1 MVGDTHRVK
10 EFVRLEY
17 VEPALRRGDSKL
29 EVVAGNVHKSL
40 GLNNRVPIVC
50 QALKS
55 RAFLEANHLEIERIE
70 GPPSGQGTRVK
81 LTYRL
86 MDRQSPSVR
95 PSESELEESPLLG
108 LLRLEGIGKEVFQS
122 LGGGEAFIRRER
134 ERFYKSDDEE

>member
-55 RAFLEANHLEIERIE
+55 RDFLEANHLEIERIE

-86 MDRQSPSVR
+86 MDRPSQSVR

>member
-55 RAFLEANHLEIERIE
+55 RAFLEANHLEIEKIE

-86 MDRQSPSVR
+86 MDKPSQSVR
-95 PSESELEESPLLG
+95 PSESEESPLLG

>member
-1 MVGDTHRVK
+1 MRGDTHRVK

-29 EVVAGNVHKSL
+29 EIVAGTVHKSL

-55 RAFLEANHLEIERIE
+55 RDFLDENHLEIEKIE

-86 MDRQSPSVR
+86 KGR
-95 PSESELEESPLLG
+95 PSQSVQALELEESPLL
-108 LLRLEGIGKEVFQS
+108 RLWGIGKEVFQS

-134 ERFYKSDDEE
+134 ERFYKADDEP

>member
-1 MVGDTHRVK
+1 MVGDTQRVR

-29 EVVAGNVHKSL
+29 EIVAGNVHKSL

-55 RAFLEANHLEIERIE
+55 RAFLEENHLEIEKIE

-86 MDRQSPSVR
+86 TGK
-95 PSESELEESPLLG
+95 PSELELEESPLL
-108 LLRLEGIGKEVFQS
+108 RLWGIGKEVFQS

-134 ERFYKSDDEE
+134 ERFYKSDDEP

>member
-1 MVGDTHRVK
+1 MVGDTQRVK

-55 RAFLEANHLEIERIE
+55 RDFLEANHLEIEKIE

-86 MDRQSPSVR
+86 MDKPSQSVR
-95 PSESELEESPLLG
+95 PSESEESPLLG

>member
-86 MDRQSPSVR
+86 MDRPSPSVR

>member
-86 MDRQSPSVR
+86 MDRPSPFVR

>member
-1 MVGDTHRVK
+1 MRGDTQRVK

-29 EVVAGNVHKSL
+29 EIVAGNVHKSL

-55 RAFLEANHLEIERIE
+55 RDFLDRNHLEIERIE

-86 MDRQSPSVR
+86 MDKPSQSVR
-95 PSESELEESPLLG
+95 PSELELEESPLLRLWG
-108 LLRLEGIGKEVFQS
+108 LGKEVFQS
-122 LGGGEAFIRRER
+122 LGGGEAFLRRER
-134 ERFYKSDDEE
+134 ERFYKSDDEP

>member
-1 MVGDTHRVK
+1 MVGDTQRVK

-55 RAFLEANHLEIERIE
+55 RDFLEANHLEIEKIE

-86 MDRQSPSVR
+86 MDKPSQSVR
-95 PSESELEESPLLG
+95 PSESEESPLLG
-108 LLRLEGIGKEVFQS
+108 LLR
-122 LGGGEAFIRRER
+122 
-134 ERFYKSDDEE
+134 

>member
-1 MVGDTHRVK
+1 MVGDTQRVK
-10 EFVRLEY
+10 EFARLNY

-29 EVVAGNVHKSL
+29 EIIAGNVHKSL

-55 RAFLEANHLEIERIE
+55 RDFLEKNHLEIEKIE

-86 MDRQSPSVR
+86 TGK
-95 PSESELEESPLLG
+95 PSELELEESPLLQ
-108 LLRLEGIGKEVFQS
+108 LLRLQGIGKEVFQS

-134 ERFYKSDDEE
+134 ERFYKADDEE

>member
-86 MDRQSPSVR
+86 MDRPSQSVR

>member
-29 EVVAGNVHKSL
+29 EVVARNVHKSL

-55 RAFLEANHLEIERIE
+55 RAFLEANHLEIKRIE

-86 MDRQSPSVR
+86 MDRPSQSVQ
-95 PSESELEESPLLG
+95 PSESEESPLLG

>member
-1 MVGDTHRVK
+1 MRGDTQRVE

-17 VEPALRRGDSKL
+17 VEPALRRGDSQL
-29 EVVAGNVHKSL
+29 EIVAGNVHKSL

-55 RAFLEANHLEIERIE
+55 LAFLEENHLEIDRIE

-86 MDRQSPSVR
+86 LDKPSRSVR
-95 PSESELEESPLLG
+95 ESESELEESPLL
-108 LLRLEGIGKEVFQS
+108 RLWGIGKEVFQS

-134 ERFYKSDDEE
+134 ERFYKSDDEP